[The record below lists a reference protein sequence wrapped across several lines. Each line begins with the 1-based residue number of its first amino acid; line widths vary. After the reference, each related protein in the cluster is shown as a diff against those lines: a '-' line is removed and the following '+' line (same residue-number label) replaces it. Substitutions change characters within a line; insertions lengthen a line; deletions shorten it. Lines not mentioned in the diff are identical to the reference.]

1 MRWLNVQ
8 EIYADGRHN
17 AWPDICRWR
26 GRWYVAF
33 NCGGG
38 GHGGGH
44 GLCFLSSADGV
55 EWVREHATGPD
66 EWAPSDGATR
76 GGTCPKLLP
85 TEERLYVIFNYYRE
99 GVGDAEAG
107 RREALA
113 RRWRELGGSP
123 RSFERWVG
131 HHEALHQSGIA
142 WSEDGRTFSEPR
154 PLLAPGWRVWRPH
167 SFGGRHYLAGYF
179 CHGQSWSLTPELERM
194 IPEAEEIE
202 MFESASLFVS
212 EDGEHWE
219 KAADIATDDNDEP
232 DFDFTEDGRILLV
245 SRTGASLK
253 RPAMAYSSEPPYRK
267 WRRFSLSEPLNAPAV
282 RRVGGLWVV
291 AGRGLVEGTSVPSRF
306 APGIESDAW
315 CATRIWLL
323 DEESGELTAKTTLP
337 SWGDGS
343 YPGIEVTEEGELLV
357 VYYSCSQ
364 STDDKLLMGPG
375 PLPGKMA
382 PCSIY
387 LARVSL
393 E

>member
-66 EWAPSDGATR
+66 EWAPSDDATR

-85 TEERLYVIFNYYRE
+85 TEERLYVVFNYYRE
-99 GVGDAEAG
+99 GVGDADAG

-113 RRWRELGGSP
+113 RRWRQLGGSP
-123 RSFERWVG
+123 QSFERWAR

-154 PLLAPGWRVWRPH
+154 PLLGPGWRVWRPH
-167 SFGGRHYLAGYF
+167 SFGGRHYLAGYL

-194 IPEAEEIE
+194 IPDADEIE
-202 MFESASLFVS
+202 MFESASLFAS

-232 DFDFTEDGRILLV
+232 DFDFAEDGRILLV

-253 RPAMAYSSEPPYRK
+253 RPAMAYSSEPPYR
-267 WRRFSLSEPLNAPAV
+267 S
-282 RRVGGLWVV
+282 GG
-291 AGRGLVEGTSVPSRF
+291 
-306 APGIESDAW
+306 
-315 CATRIWLL
+315 
-323 DEESGELTAKTTLP
+323 
-337 SWGDGS
+337 GS
-343 YPGIEVTEEGELLV
+343 P
-357 VYYSCSQ
+357 
-364 STDDKLLMGPG
+364 
-375 PLPGKMA
+375 
-382 PCSIY
+382 
-387 LARVSL
+387 
-393 E
+393 